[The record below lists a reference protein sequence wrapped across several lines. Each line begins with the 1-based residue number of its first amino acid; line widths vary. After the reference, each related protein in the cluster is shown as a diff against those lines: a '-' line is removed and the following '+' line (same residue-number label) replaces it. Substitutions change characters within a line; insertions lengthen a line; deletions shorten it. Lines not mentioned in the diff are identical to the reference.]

1 MVRTGKIRQSSDWI
15 AQTQYELEHE
25 DEILA
30 RTAIILKLL
39 TYMKEHQLKQK
50 DLASLLGVST
60 QYVNKLLHGQDFDLK
75 ISTALR
81 YSRILGVQLIIVPGV
96 NDNVSSIS
104 YCPAQ

>member
-1 MVRTGKIRQSSDWI
+1 MVRTGKIRQSSNWI

-25 DEILA
+25 EEILA
-30 RTAIILKLL
+30 RTAIILQLL

-50 DLASLLGVST
+50 DLASLLGVSA

-81 YSRILGVQLIIVPGV
+81 YSRILGIPLIIVPGV
-96 NDNVSSIS
+96 NGNPTSMN

>member
-1 MVRTGKIRQSSDWI
+1 MVRTGKIRQSSNWI

-25 DEILA
+25 EEILA
-30 RTAIILKLL
+30 RTAIILQLL

-50 DLASLLGVST
+50 DLASLLGVSA

-81 YSRILGVQLIIVPGV
+81 YSRILGIPLIIVPGV
-96 NDNVSSIS
+96 NGNPTSMNC
-104 YCPAQ
+104 CPAQ